1 MLNGQKSMS
10 ILTPP
15 REDQSEGRFDDIAS
29 RFHEVKFPRRK
40 ENTQPTTSSESTK
53 SSGRQSSATKNSG
66 SPPLKK
72 SESSTSTFKAGTFQE
87 RHNARSPN
95 VLRKNSPF
103 KANVSRFNESEG
115 YEGSAEEEYPVTRGS
130 VLLKK
135 HEGSDKVDIEVVVD
149 DKGTTVK
156 VPTTQGTENVAL
168 SGSEQLEAPVPQRY
182 NGQSPS
188 EQLERALSIHASP
201 AASDKSPR
209 FARYRATDPAH
220 GFGTA
225 SAAHQIGFRPP
236 FTLTASEE
244 YPFNNH
250 SNHNSDDATPTAYNR
265 SRYFKDPLKR
275 ISKAEDMA
283 SLQSLGQALAS
294 STDGSGSD
302 DHGVHHL
309 SFQEQA
315 AKYADLS
322 ASTSG
327 SRSPVKSASHEI
339 TSGRLARSSID
350 KSNIS
355 ELSGTAAK
363 ATPKTP
369 STIRHRFS
377 NPTNPNNTPVTP
389 TPKHD
394 LPVPRTVPLP
404 VLKGRLNSVKSMA
417 AKFEKPPAEKATTP
431 TSASRLDAGSRERA
445 PTVVPIT
452 PSVVANRAK
461 DLILST
467 DRATATPSSVS
478 GAYTINPAPAR
489 KRASSPTPSL
499 VLGAYTSNASPS
511 PSRASMKSRN
521 SMKSV
526 RSMTMTEAQR
536 QRRMDTSENGMG
548 SPRKKTPAPGSAQGF
563 RMGMYNA
570 GMIANRIFRT
580 STASPNSQLRKRS
593 ENSEEEKKS
602 TSDRSTLAGTTTYGS
617 SLALAGLDDIS
628 NDFESSA
635 MLPQGD
641 ANASFNI
648 PRPSKTPRKTSMV
661 NILPRPVEPP
671 VAQYISTR
679 AHHGIPRN
687 TDSPAYNSSNE
698 AARQSVSP
706 GSSLMSPTFFQPFV
720 RMTPEGFVP
729 SQSGQPGQPSVWQ
742 GRGASMLYAQVTN
755 MQRALDAKNEE
766 NDNLKRQLATKN
778 SLKDLGTLTQQL
790 REAKR
795 EINAWRERSLKAE
808 AKVERLQNLYPI
820 SVVGQGR
827 SEQRGQVGS
836 LLSETNDRLEQS
848 WADVRALE
856 EVGSVI
862 EELTQRMSE
871 VDGAG
876 EMDHTPRP
884 KAHSGTEIRTAR
896 QDGSGSGPQ
905 TKSSSASSASVPV
918 LVSQLGSQAASVSDS
933 GSGPDP
939 GSNSSSDFGD
949 KTSKSNGTTI
959 RTTMPRGGMDGVMSS
974 EESERSEQSQGTVL
988 RRTVK
993 GRSTMDL
1000 MDFRSEDSGVMLVK
1014 PLMPEKSAA
1023 SAHIEELAELA

>member
-1 MLNGQKSMS
+1 MLNGQTIS

-15 REDQSEGRFDDIAS
+15 REDQSESRFDDIAS
-29 RFHEVKFPRRK
+29 RLHEVKFPRCK
-40 ENTQPTTSSESTK
+40 ENSQPTTSSESPK
-53 SSGRQSSATKNSG
+53 SSGRQSSAAKNSG
-66 SPPLKK
+66 PLSLKK

-87 RHNARSPN
+87 RHKARSPN
-95 VLRKNSPF
+95 GLRKNSPF
-103 KANVSRFNESEG
+103 GANISRVHESEG

-156 VPTTQGTENVAL
+156 VPTTQAVENVPFT
-168 SGSEQLEAPVPQRY
+168 GSEQLEAPVPQRY

-188 EQLERALSIHASP
+188 EQLERVLSIHASP

-225 SAAHQIGFRPP
+225 SATHQIGHRPSFSP
-236 FTLTASEE
+236 AASEE
-244 YPFNNH
+244 YSFNNH

-315 AKYADLS
+315 AKYAGLS
-322 ASTSG
+322 APNSG
-327 SRSPVKSASHEI
+327 SRAPVKSASHEM
-339 TSGRLARSSID
+339 TPGRLARSSID
-350 KSNIS
+350 KFNTS
-355 ELSGTAAK
+355 ELSGIATK

-369 STIRHRFS
+369 PTIRHRFS
-377 NPTNPNNTPVTP
+377 NPTNPNNTPITP

-404 VLKGRLNSVKSMA
+404 VFRGRLNSVKSMA
-417 AKFEKPPAEKATTP
+417 AKFEKPQAEKATTQ
-431 TSASRLDAGSRERA
+431 TSASGLAAGSRERA
-445 PTVVPIT
+445 PAVVSNRGKDPILGT
-452 PSVVANRAK
+452 N
-461 DLILST
+461 T
-467 DRATATPSSVS
+467 TTATPSSVS

-489 KRASSPTPSL
+489 KEASTPTSSL
-499 VLGAYTSNASPS
+499 VLGAYTFTASPS

-526 RSMTMTEAQR
+526 RSITMTEAQR

-580 STASPNSQLRKRS
+580 STASPISQLRKQS
-593 ENSEEEKKS
+593 ENSEEEKS
-602 TSDRSTLAGTTTYGS
+602 ISDKSTLAGTTTYGS
-617 SLALAGLDDIS
+617 TLALEGLGDIS
-628 NDFESSA
+628 NDFKSSS
-635 MLPQGD
+635 MLPQED

-648 PRPSKTPRKTSMV
+648 PRPSKMPHKTSMV
-661 NILPRPVEPP
+661 KILPRPVEPP

-679 AHHGIPRN
+679 AHHDIPRN

-706 GSSLMSPTFFQPFV
+706 GSSLVSPTFFQPSA
-720 RMTPEGFVP
+720 RMTPEDFVP
-729 SQSGQPGQPSVWQ
+729 SQQGQPGQLSVWQ

-755 MQRALDAKNEE
+755 MQKALDAKNEE

-778 SLKDLGTLTQQL
+778 SLNDLGTLSQQL

-795 EINAWRERSLKAE
+795 DINAWRERALKAE
-808 AKVERLQNLYPI
+808 AKVERLQNLYPF
-820 SVVGQGR
+820 SAVGQGR

-836 LLSETNDRLEQS
+836 LLSETNDRSEQS

-871 VDGAG
+871 VDEAG

-884 KAHSGTEIRTAR
+884 KAHYCTEIRRAR
-896 QDGSGSGPQ
+896 QDGSGSGSQ
-905 TKSSSASSASVPV
+905 TKSSSASSAFVSVPV
-918 LVSQLGSQAASVSDS
+918 SQLDSRAASASNS
-933 GSGPDP
+933 GSGPGA
-939 GSNSSSDFGD
+939 GSNSSSDSGD
-949 KTSKSNGTTI
+949 KTSNSDGTTD

-988 RRTVK
+988 RRTAK

-1023 SAHIEELAELA
+1023 SAHIGELVELA

>member
-15 REDQSEGRFDDIAS
+15 REDQNESCFDDIAL
-29 RFHEVKFPRRK
+29 RLHEVKFPRRK
-40 ENTQPTTSSESTK
+40 ENSQPATSSESTK

-66 SPPLKK
+66 SPSLRN

-87 RHNARSPN
+87 RHKARSPN

-103 KANVSRFNESEG
+103 KANVSRVNESEG
-115 YEGSAEEEYPVTRGS
+115 YEGSAEEEHPVTRGS

-156 VPTTQGTENVAL
+156 VPTSLQGAENVPL
-168 SGSEQLEAPVPQRY
+168 PGSEQLEAPVPQRY

-188 EQLERALSIHASP
+188 EQLERVLSIHASP

-225 SAAHQIGFRPP
+225 STAHQIGLRPSFSP
-236 FTLTASEE
+236 TTSEE
-244 YPFNNH
+244 YSFNSH
-250 SNHNSDDATPTAYNR
+250 SNHNNDDATPTAYNR

-322 ASTSG
+322 ASNSG
-327 SRSPVKSASHEI
+327 THSLVKAASHEM
-339 TSGRLARSSID
+339 TPGRLARSSVD
-350 KSNIS
+350 KFNAFN
-355 ELSGTAAK
+355 LGGVATK

-369 STIRHRFS
+369 STIRHGFS
-377 NPTNPNNTPVTP
+377 NPTNPNNTPITP

-394 LPVPRTVPLP
+394 LSVSPTVPLP
-404 VLKGRLNSVKSMA
+404 VFKGRLNSVKSMA
-417 AKFEKPPAEKATTP
+417 AKFEKPQAEKATTP
-431 TSASRLDAGSRERA
+431 TSASRLAAEPRTRA
-445 PTVVPIT
+445 PPVVSIT
-452 PSVVANRAK
+452 SSGDATGGK
-461 DLILST
+461 DPILST
-467 DRATATPSSVS
+467 DRASATPSSVL
-478 GAYTINPAPAR
+478 GAYTINPAPSR
-489 KRASSPTPSL
+489 ITTGTP
-499 VLGAYTSNASPS
+499 VLGAYTSNTSPS

-526 RSMTMTEAQR
+526 RSITMTEAQR
-536 QRRMDTSENGMG
+536 QRRMDISENGLG
-548 SPRKKTPAPGSAQGF
+548 SPRRKTPAPGSAQGF
-563 RMGMYNA
+563 RIGMHNA

-580 STASPNSQLRKRS
+580 STASPNTQHRKRS
-593 ENSEEEKKS
+593 ENSEEELKS
-602 TSDRSTLAGTTTYGS
+602 TSDKSTLAGTTTYGS
-617 SLALAGLDDIS
+617 TLALAGLGDVG
-628 NDFESSA
+628 NDFGSSA

-641 ANASFNI
+641 ANASFAAR
-648 PRPSKTPRKTSMV
+648 RPSSTPRKTSMAK
-661 NILPRPVEPP
+661 ILPRPVELP

-679 AHHGIPRN
+679 AHHDIPRN

-698 AARQSVSP
+698 VARQSVSP
-706 GSSLMSPTFFQPFV
+706 GSSLVSPTFFQPFV
-720 RMTPEGFVP
+720 RMTSEGFAP
-729 SQSGQPGQPSVWQ
+729 TQQGQPGQTNVWQ

-755 MQRALDAKNEE
+755 MQKALDAKNEE
-766 NDNLKRQLATKN
+766 NDTLKRQLATKN
-778 SLKDLGTLTQQL
+778 SLKDLGTLSQQL

-795 EINAWRERSLKAE
+795 EINAWRERALKAE
-808 AKVERLQNLYPI
+808 AKVERLQNLHPT
-820 SVVGQGR
+820 SVVGHGR
-827 SEQRGQVGS
+827 SDQRGQVGS

-876 EMDHTPRP
+876 EVEHTAMA
-884 KAHSGTEIRTAR
+884 KAHLDTEIRMAG
-896 QDGSGSGPQ
+896 QDDSRSGSKPN
-905 TKSSSASSASVPV
+905 SSSASSAFVP
-918 LVSQLGSQAASVSDS
+918 VSQLGSQAASASNSIFDS
-933 GSGPDP
+933 GSGSGS
-939 GSNSSSDFGD
+939 GSNSTSDSGD
-949 KTSKSNGTTI
+949 KTSNSNGTTI

-993 GRSTMDL
+993 GRSTIDL

-1014 PLMPEKSAA
+1014 PLMPEKSTA
-1023 SAHIEELAELA
+1023 SAHIEELAELV

>member
-15 REDQSEGRFDDIAS
+15 REDQNEICFDDIAS
-29 RFHEVKFPRRK
+29 ILHEVKFPRRK
-40 ENTQPTTSSESTK
+40 ENSQPTTSSESTK
-53 SSGRQSSATKNSG
+53 SSDRQSSASKNSG
-66 SPPLKK
+66 SPSPKK

-87 RHNARSPN
+87 RHKERSPN

-103 KANVSRFNESEG
+103 KANVSRVDESEG
-115 YEGSAEEEYPVTRGS
+115 YEGSAEEEHPVTRGS

-156 VPTTQGTENVAL
+156 VPMTQRAENVPL
-168 SGSEQLEAPVPQRY
+168 PGSEQLKAPVPQRY
-182 NGQSPS
+182 NGHSPS
-188 EQLERALSIHASP
+188 EQLERVLSIHASP

-225 SAAHQIGFRPP
+225 SAAHQIGFRPSFSP
-236 FTLTASEE
+236 AASEE
-244 YPFNNH
+244 YSFNGH
-250 SNHNSDDATPTAYNR
+250 SNHNSDDATSTAYNR

-294 STDGSGSD
+294 STDGSGTD

-315 AKYADLS
+315 AKYTDLS
-322 ASTSG
+322 ATSSG
-327 SRSPVKSASHEI
+327 TRYLVMPASHEM
-339 TSGRLARSSID
+339 TPGRLARSSVD
-350 KSNIS
+350 KVNASD
-355 ELSGTAAK
+355 LGGMATK

-369 STIRHRFS
+369 STIKQRFS

-394 LPVPRTVPLP
+394 LSAPRTVTLP
-404 VLKGRLNSVKSMA
+404 VFKGRLNSVKSMA
-417 AKFEKPPAEKATTP
+417 AKFEKPQAEKATTP
-431 TSASRLDAGSRERA
+431 TSASRLAPGSRTRA
-445 PTVVPIT
+445 PTLVSIT
-452 PSVVANRAK
+452 PSGVATEEKNP
-461 DLILST
+461 ILST
-467 DRATATPSSVS
+467 DRAFATPSSVL
-478 GAYTINPAPAR
+478 GAYTINPAPSR
-489 KRASSPTPSL
+489 ITTGTP
-499 VLGAYTSNASPS
+499 VLGSYISNTSPS

-526 RSMTMTEAQR
+526 RSITITEAQR
-536 QRRMDTSENGMG
+536 QRRMDTSENGLG
-548 SPRKKTPAPGSAQGF
+548 SPRRKTPAPGSAQGF
-563 RMGMYNA
+563 RMGMPNG

-580 STASPNSQLRKRS
+580 STASPTSQHRKRS
-593 ENSEEEKKS
+593 EHCEEMKS
-602 TSDRSTLAGTTTYGS
+602 TSDKSTLAGTTTYGS
-617 SLALAGLDDIS
+617 TIALTGLRDGS
-628 NDFESSA
+628 NDFRSSA

-641 ANASFNI
+641 ANASFAAH
-648 PRPSKTPRKTSMV
+648 RPSSTPRKTSIV
-661 NILPRPVEPP
+661 RILPRPVELP
-671 VAQYISTR
+671 VAQYISAR
-679 AHHGIPRN
+679 AHHDIPRN

-698 AARQSVSP
+698 VARQSVSP
-706 GSSLMSPTFFQPFV
+706 GSSLVSPTFFQPFV

-729 SQSGQPGQPSVWQ
+729 TQSGQPGQPSVWQ

-755 MQRALDAKNEE
+755 MQKTLDAKNEE
-766 NDNLKRQLATKN
+766 NDNLRRQLATKN
-778 SLKDLGTLTQQL
+778 SLNDLGTLTQQL

-795 EINAWRERSLKAE
+795 EINAWRERALKAE
-808 AKVERLQNLYPI
+808 AKVERLQNLYPA
-820 SVVGQGR
+820 SVVGQGG

-856 EVGSVI
+856 EVGNAI
-862 EELTQRMSE
+862 EELTQRMSK
-871 VDGAG
+871 VDGVG
-876 EMDHTPRP
+876 EVEHTPMA
-884 KAHSGTEIRTAR
+884 KAHSDTMTRTAE
-896 QDGSGSGPQ
+896 QDDSESVLKPN
-905 TKSSSASSASVPV
+905 SSSASFTLVP
-918 LVSQLGSQAASVSDS
+918 VSQLGSQAASACNSIFDS
-933 GSGPDP
+933 GSGAGS
-939 GSNSSSDFGD
+939 GSNSASDSGD
-949 KTSKSNGTTI
+949 KTSNSNGTTI
-959 RTTMPRGGMDGVMSS
+959 RTTIPRGGMDGVMSS

-988 RRTVK
+988 RRTMK

-1014 PLMPEKSAA
+1014 PLMPEKSSA
-1023 SAHIEELAELA
+1023 STHIEELAELAL